1 MFGQEILT
9 LEDCVQIGKE
19 NSYKIMVA
27 QLETQ
32 VVEKQKQSLASYYLP
47 SVNLNGTQG
56 YNYGSA
62 IDPSSNSRVSSNI
75 ASTQLSVDAGIQL
88 IDWSNFIEHSQH
100 KLAIDY
106 AKLSEQEV
114 LYYYHTSILEL
125 FFDILGQQEYL
136 KIQQLQLINSEVN
149 YNRVKKEVEAGAKP
163 QSDLYDIDYIFH
175 SEQIAIEQTEDNLY
189 NQKLKLLHLLNQE
202 NRLPNDFQLAF
213 NTESIGFF
221 SEYSFNPML
230 EKVRLNSELL
240 QKDIALL
247 KSRNLP
253 VLSASYQFG
262 SFYSK
267 PFKSNLDVMVNTFS
281 KQLGDNKNHAI
292 GLRLSIPIFQGG
304 SVSRSLAKKRKE
316 IELNALKIKEQ
327 ENVLSQENKEI
338 EEVIQQLFLL
348 DQKLKENMELSQK
361 SFTTTQ
367 VKYENGKVDVFSFNA
382 AKNQLLSAQFA
393 LIKNDLNRS
402 LMSKKLQLI
411 NTNTL

>member
-1 MFGQEILT
+1 MFGQEVLT
-9 LEDCVQIGKE
+9 LEDCIQLGKE

-27 QLETQ
+27 RLETQ

-56 YNYGSA
+56 YNYGST

-75 ASTQLSVDAGIQL
+75 ASTQFSIDTSVQL
-88 IDWSNFIEHSQH
+88 FDWSNFIENEQN

-106 AKLSEQEV
+106 ATLSEQEV

-125 FFDILGQQEYL
+125 FFEILGQQEYL

-175 SEQIAIEQTEDNLY
+175 SEQIAIEQTKDNLY
-189 NQKLKLLHLLNQE
+189 NQKLKLVHLLNQE
-202 NRLPNDFQLAF
+202 NKEPKEFELSLNS
-213 NTESIGFF
+213 ESIGFF
-221 SEYSFNPML
+221 SEYVFNPIL
-230 EKVRLNSELL
+230 EKARLNSELL

-247 KSRNLP
+247 RAKNLP
-253 VLSASYQFG
+253 TLSATYQFG

-267 PFKSNLDVMVNTFS
+267 PFNSNLDVMINTFS

-304 SVSRSLAKKRKE
+304 SVNRSLAKKRKE
-316 IELNALKIKEQ
+316 IELNALKIREQ
-327 ENVLSQENKEI
+327 ESVLAQQNKEI
-338 EEVIQQLFLL
+338 EDVIQQLFLL
-348 DQKLKENMELSQK
+348 DKKLRDNMELSKK

-367 VKYENGKVDVFSFNA
+367 VKYENGKVDIFSFNA
-382 AKNQLLSAQFA
+382 AKNQLLNAQFT
-393 LIKNDLNRS
+393 LIKNDLNRN
-402 LMSKKLQLI
+402 LMSKKLQLN